1 MCSLVIDWCS
11 FFINV
16 YTVSSSSRYLDNL
29 IALIALI
36 VIACTQIYFKE

>member
-11 FFINV
+11 FFVNV

-29 IALIALI
+29 IALMSRALKI
-36 VIACTQIYFKE
+36 RGVVDTC